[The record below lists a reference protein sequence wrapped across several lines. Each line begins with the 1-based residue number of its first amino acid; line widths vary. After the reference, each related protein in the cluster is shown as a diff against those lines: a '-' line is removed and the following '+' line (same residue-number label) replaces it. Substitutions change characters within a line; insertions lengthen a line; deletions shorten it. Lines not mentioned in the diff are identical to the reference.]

1 MHILKRVVITITLL
15 IIVCSNFSPL
25 RWVFLLHSF
34 PFWPY
39 MEIIF
44 AKLELFA
51 VCAGHTGDFSEMLSH
66 ILEKHPHTLIVCI
79 GFSLGG
85 NLVTKYMGETD
96 RCRSPNIIGGLSVC
110 QGYCAIE

>member
-1 MHILKRVVITITLL
+1 MKDQAVKLK
-15 IIVCSNFSPL
+15 
-25 RWVFLLHSF
+25 
-34 PFWPY
+34 
-39 MEIIF
+39 
-44 AKLELFA
+44 LFA
-51 VCAGHTGDFSEMLSH
+51 VCAGHTGDFNEMLSH

-96 RCRSPNIIGGLSVC
+96 RCRSPNIIGGISIC